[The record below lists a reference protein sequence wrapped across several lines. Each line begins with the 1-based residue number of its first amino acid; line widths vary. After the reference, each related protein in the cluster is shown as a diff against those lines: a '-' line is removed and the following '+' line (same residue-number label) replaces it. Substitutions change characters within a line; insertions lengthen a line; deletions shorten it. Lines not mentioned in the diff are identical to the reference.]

1 MAVNKWWCGHVHVT
15 DEDGEGYA
23 VCLDCGLVV
32 VVRLTAAI
40 FDRQVD
46 AVMKRSKGGEL

>member
-1 MAVNKWWCGHVHVT
+1 MSINRWWCGHSHTT

-32 VVRLTAAI
+32 VVRLTAKI
-40 FDRQVD
+40 FDQQVENLRKD
-46 AVMKRSKGGEL
+46 GLW